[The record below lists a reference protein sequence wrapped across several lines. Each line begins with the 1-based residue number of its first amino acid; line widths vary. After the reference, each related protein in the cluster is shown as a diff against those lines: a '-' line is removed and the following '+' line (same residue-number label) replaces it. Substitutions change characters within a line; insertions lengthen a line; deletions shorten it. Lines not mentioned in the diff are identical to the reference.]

1 MRKKIAV
8 FALCVGIVAFLGAG
22 IWLALHCVQTTKY
35 YQTAI
40 KDAEQK
46 LTAIDSSG
54 IAAMETKTEML
65 LENNAYLQEELG
77 SLQEENAR
85 LAAEEALLQQEHD
98 ALEQQEDTVFYRTIL
113 ESLKEGMKRVEEYTG
128 DQ

>member
-8 FALCVGIVAFLGAG
+8 FALCVGITAFLGAG
-22 IWLALHCVQTTKY
+22 IWLAMHCMQTTKY

-54 IAAMETKTEML
+54 IAAMETETELL

-77 SLQEENAR
+77 SVQEENAI
-85 LAAEEALLQQEHD
+85 LAAEEALLQQEYD
-98 ALEQQEDTVFYRTIL
+98 ALKQQEDTDYYRTIL

>member
-1 MRKKIAV
+1 
-8 FALCVGIVAFLGAG
+8 
-22 IWLALHCVQTTKY
+22 
-35 YQTAI
+35 
-40 KDAEQK
+40 
-46 LTAIDSSG
+46 
-54 IAAMETKTEML
+54 ML

-98 ALEQQEDTVFYRTIL
+98 ALEQQEDTDYYRTIL